1 MIVERFGQKLGPVMH
16 ALDVYNK
23 TQNFASGQHQ
33 DVSSHCKTHLSR
45 ANGQ

>member
-16 ALDVYNK
+16 ALDVYN
-23 TQNFASGQHQ
+23 FASGQHQ
-33 DVSSHCKTHLSR
+33 DVSSHCKTHLSW